1 MPDILDFFCG
11 VGGFSL
17 GATRAGFNLIGGID
31 LDAHAMQ
38 MHKLNFHGS
47 KHWETDILSQTGSS
61 IKEYFG
67 IKKQIDGII
76 GGPPCQGFSRMGH
89 QDVNDERNNLF
100 IKFFKLVN
108 EIKPKFFLAEN
119 VLGILDAQ
127 NSGIIKKALK
137 HVKKDYTVLKPVIL
151 KASDYGV
158 PTTRT
163 RVFFFGYLPDCIR
176 PITEESLKNL
186 ADTGNVS
193 VNDALIGLPERIQ
206 DDWHSDPA
214 GWLSVSDIS
223 TKSYFFDRIR
233 GHIPEGVGDK
243 SAIDK
248 LIKENKVSGNQG
260 TIHSAEV
267 RARYAALS
275 PGEVD
280 QISKSRRLELD
291 GYCHTIR
298 AGTGRDHGSFQAVR
312 PIHPTKA
319 RVITPREAARLQSF
333 PDWFQFY
340 PTKWHSFRQIGNSV
354 CPILAEKILTIVYN
368 AIIQE

>member
-31 LDAHAMQ
+31 LDSHAMQ

-47 KHWETDILSQTGSS
+47 KHWKTDILSQTGAS
-61 IKEYFG
+61 IKEHFG

-163 RVFFFGYLPDCIR
+163 RVFFFGYLPDCVS
-176 PITEESLKNL
+176 PLTEESLKNL
-186 ADTGNVS
+186 ANTGNVS
-193 VNDALIGLPERIQ
+193 VNDALIGLPKKIQ
-206 DDWHSDPA
+206 ADWHNDPS

-223 TKSYFFDRIR
+223 TQSYFFDRIR
-233 GHIPEGVGDK
+233 GHIPKGVGDK

-260 TIHSAEV
+260 TIHSEEV

-312 PIHPTKA
+312 PIHPIEA